1 LLVLG
6 QSKRDRLKTFA
17 NFAVRI
23 ISPEGDKKQ
32 TDPGKGDA
40 DQHTTAIRLKRAID
54 DAAA

>member
-1 LLVLG
+1 VLG